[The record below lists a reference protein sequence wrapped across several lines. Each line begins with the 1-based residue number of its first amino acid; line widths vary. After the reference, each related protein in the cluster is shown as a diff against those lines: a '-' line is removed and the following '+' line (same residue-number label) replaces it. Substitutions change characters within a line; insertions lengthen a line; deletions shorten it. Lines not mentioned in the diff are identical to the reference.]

1 MRPSLF
7 AAVRRE
13 CRPSLIQTP
22 SHRNGQGPQ
31 ETIQRRLF
39 VHEYP
44 CMAALGSGAAIGKS
58 AGLFR
63 ETLAG
68 SLRKQDDAGDD
79 QSRQNET
86 GARGLAIARSW
97 HGCADEITPK

>member
-1 MRPSLF
+1 
-7 AAVRRE
+7 
-13 CRPSLIQTP
+13 
-22 SHRNGQGPQ
+22 
-31 ETIQRRLF
+31 
-39 VHEYP
+39 
-44 CMAALGSGAAIGKS
+44 MAALGSGAAIGKS

-97 HGCADEITPK
+97 HGCADEITPKS